1 MFGKWNKKKMFNIV
15 YEPRVEDE
23 VVVAT
28 FAKESDANEYMDKLA
43 EINPN
48 VLPYHRIVEIK
59 CTTTKL

>member
-1 MFGKWNKKKMFNIV
+1 MSKIYQII

-28 FAKESDANEYMDKLA
+28 FAKESDANKYMDNLA

>member
-1 MFGKWNKKKMFNIV
+1 MSKIYQII

-28 FAKESDANEYMDKLA
+28 FEKESDANKYMDNLA

>member
-1 MFGKWNKKKMFNIV
+1 MFNIV

>member
-1 MFGKWNKKKMFNIV
+1 VSKIYQII

-28 FAKESDANEYMDKLA
+28 FAKESDANKYMDNLA

-59 CTTTKL
+59 

>member
-1 MFGKWNKKKMFNIV
+1 MNINNCV
-15 YEPRVEDE
+15 RTQVEDE

-59 CTTTKL
+59 

>member
-1 MFGKWNKKKMFNIV
+1 MFNIV

-48 VLPYHRIVEIK
+48 VLPYHRIVYPFHSIK
-59 CTTTKL
+59 DITNE

>member
-1 MFGKWNKKKMFNIV
+1 MSKIYQII

-23 VVVAT
+23 VVVST
-28 FAKESDANEYMDKLA
+28 FAKESDANEYMDNLA

-59 CTTTKL
+59 